1 MQLDLHRADYVL
13 STFHGA
19 WTREMNRSEA
29 VLETG
34 KYVNE
39 SFTGTSSSRANPFI
53 MLGRKETTED
63 TGECFGINLIYS
75 GSHYEAVEV
84 QADVQESFPV
94 SSRKISALRLAQVK
108 FLKHRKRC

>member
-1 MQLDLHRADYVL
+1 MKLRRLIEHAALIYTGADYVL

-53 MLGRKETTED
+53 MLGRKRND
-63 TGECFGINLIYS
+63 RG
-75 GSHYEAVEV
+75 
-84 QADVQESFPV
+84 
-94 SSRKISALRLAQVK
+94 
-108 FLKHRKRC
+108 HRRVFRNKSYLQRQSL